1 MFVVE
6 CFEVVIRRVRRSD
19 HPEVQQHLHD
29 DKDVTRER
37 LNAFVHADDAT
48 QLRVLAELRARSAD
62 QETSLLLTLEAA
74 GVAVIAVMLSVTP
87 HDVFPAPPKP
97 DEGWIS
103 YVVFL
108 IVCITLGAFA
118 MVILLPSIWH
128 AVVGNRNHT
137 RAVVWL
143 AAYEHALQE
152 RPRTWLV
159 RRSRRSLRT
168 SRSIA

>member
-1 MFVVE
+1 M
-6 CFEVVIRRVRRSD
+6 
-19 HPEVQQHLHD
+19 
-29 DKDVTRER
+29 ER
-37 LNAFVHADDAT
+37 LDAFIRADDAT

-74 GVAVIAVMLSVTP
+74 GVAVIAVMLSVIP
-87 HDVFPAPPKP
+87 HDVFPSPPKP

-108 IVCITLGAFA
+108 IVCITLGAFT

-137 RAVVWL
+137 RAIVWL

-152 RPRTWLV
+152 RPRTWLE
-159 RRSRRSLRT
+159 RRSRRNLRT